1 MPNIPSA
8 IMNKADQRTLLAAF
22 RAERDAAEKVVK
34 RLKREQDGLYKEGD
48 SVFKAL
54 HKAAFASKKK
64 YDKLAEDLGWKIASA
79 NQTLVKA
86 EAKLLEVKSNLGID
100 TGADDVVQP
109 PTDVFKDM
117 GIDPNP
123 NLGAALSV
131 RKTKQFDVLSKETE
145 AKLLSKEVNDVENS

>member
-34 RLKREQDGLYKEGD
+34 RLTREQEGLYKEGD

-64 YDKLAEDLGWKIASA
+64 YDKLTEDLSLKIASA
-79 NQTLVKA
+79 KTALEKA
-86 EAKLLEVKSNLGID
+86 EAKLLEVKGNLGVD
-100 TGADDVVQP
+100 TCADDVVQP
-109 PTDVFKDM
+109 TASVFADM
-117 GIDPNP
+117 SIDPNP

-131 RKTKQFDVLSKETE
+131 QYGDEK
-145 AKLLSKEVNDVENS
+145 

>member
-64 YDKLAEDLGWKIASA
+64 YDKLTEDLDWKIASA
-79 NQTLVKA
+79 NTALEKA
-86 EAKLLEVKSNLGID
+86 EAKLLEVKGSLGVD
-100 TGADDVVQP
+100 TGADEVVQP
-109 PTDVFKDM
+109 SPPDVFTAM
-117 GIDPNP
+117 GLDPVP
-123 NLGAALSV
+123 KLGATQLIQQGA
-131 RKTKQFDVLSKETE
+131 
-145 AKLLSKEVNDVENS
+145 VND

>member
-34 RLKREQDGLYKEGD
+34 RLKREQEGLYKEGD

-64 YDKLAEDLGWKIASA
+64 YDKLTEDLGWKIASA
-79 NQTLVKA
+79 NTALEKA
-86 EAKLLEVKSNLGID
+86 EAKLLEVKGNLGVD
-100 TGADDVVQP
+100 TGSDDVAQP
-109 PTDVFKDM
+109 PPDVFTAM
-117 GIDPNP
+117 GLDPVP
-123 NLGAALSV
+123 NLGATPSV
-131 RKTKQFDVLSKETE
+131 QQGDK
-145 AKLLSKEVNDVENS
+145 ND

>member
-34 RLKREQDGLYKEGD
+34 RLTREQEGLYKEGD

-64 YDKLAEDLGWKIASA
+64 YDKLTEDLGWKIASA
-79 NQTLVKA
+79 KTALEKA
-86 EAKLLEVKSNLGID
+86 EVKLLEVKGNLGVD

-109 PTDVFKDM
+109 PPDVFTATVLDT
-117 GIDPNP
+117 PP
-123 NLGAALSV
+123 NLGTTMSV
-131 RKTKQFDVLSKETE
+131 RKNKPFDVLSKEIE
-145 AKLLSKEVNDVENS
+145 AKLLIKETK

>member
-34 RLKREQDGLYKEGD
+34 RLTREQEGLYKEGD

-64 YDKLAEDLGWKIASA
+64 YDKLIEDLGLKIASA
-79 NQTLVKA
+79 KTALEKA
-86 EAKLLEVKSNLGID
+86 EAKLLEVKSNLGVD
-100 TGADDVVQP
+100 TGANDVVQP
-109 PTDVFKDM
+109 PASVFVDM
-117 GIDPNP
+117 GIDQNP

-131 RKTKQFDVLSKETE
+131 RKK
-145 AKLLSKEVNDVENS
+145 

>member
-64 YDKLAEDLGWKIASA
+64 YDKLTEDLGWKIASA
-79 NQTLVKA
+79 NTALEKA
-86 EAKLLEVKSNLGID
+86 EAKLLEVKGNLGVD
-100 TGADDVVQP
+100 TSADDVAQP
-109 PTDVFKDM
+109 PTDVFAAM
-117 GIDPNP
+117 GLDPVP

-131 RKTKQFDVLSKETE
+131 Q
-145 AKLLSKEVNDVENS
+145 